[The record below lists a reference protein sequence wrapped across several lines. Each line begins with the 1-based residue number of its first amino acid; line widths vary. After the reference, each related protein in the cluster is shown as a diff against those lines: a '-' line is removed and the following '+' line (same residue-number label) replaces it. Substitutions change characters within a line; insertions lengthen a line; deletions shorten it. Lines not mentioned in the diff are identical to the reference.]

1 MNILTFYDFRYT
13 LKLKRRIENMTMLSN
28 AIKNTVYITLFN
40 KGLAGK
46 VFDEVKKTGAKLVIK
61 NNNPE
66 AVIMSPEEY
75 INLVDELND
84 AKLLAEATIRMQNAD
99 LSKTISHEE
108 MMKKFGITQADLDE
122 MDDVEIE

>member
-1 MNILTFYDFRYT
+1 MLT
-13 LKLKRRIENMTMLSN
+13 N
-28 AIKNTVYITLFN
+28 AIKNTVSISLFN

-75 INLVDELND
+75 ISLVDELND
-84 AKLLAEATIRMQNAD
+84 AKLLAEATLRMQNAD
-99 LSKTISHEE
+99 LSKAIPREE
-108 MMKKFGITQADLDE
+108 VLRRLGITQADLDE

>member
-1 MNILTFYDFRYT
+1 
-13 LKLKRRIENMTMLSN
+13 MLSN
-28 AIKNTVYITLFN
+28 AIKNTVSISLFN

-46 VFDEVKKTGAKLVIK
+46 VFDEVKKTGTKLVIK

-75 INLVDELND
+75 ISLVDELND
-84 AKLLAEATIRMQNAD
+84 AKLLAEATLRMQNAD
-99 LSKTISHEE
+99 LSKAIPREE
-108 MMKKFGITQADLDE
+108 VLRRLGITQADLDE

>member
-1 MNILTFYDFRYT
+1 
-13 LKLKRRIENMTMLSN
+13 MTMLSN
-28 AIKNTVYITLFN
+28 AIKNTVSISLFN

-75 INLVDELND
+75 ISLVDELND
-84 AKLLAEATIRMQNAD
+84 AKLLAEATLRMQNVD
-99 LSKTISHEE
+99 LSKAIPREE
-108 MMKKFGITQADLDE
+108 VLRRLGITQADLDE

>member
-1 MNILTFYDFRYT
+1 
-13 LKLKRRIENMTMLSN
+13 MTMLSN
-28 AIKNTVYITLFN
+28 AIKNTVSISLFN

-46 VFDEVKKTGAKLVIK
+46 VFDEVKKTGTKLVIK

-75 INLVDELND
+75 ISLVDELND
-84 AKLLAEATIRMQNAD
+84 AKLLAEATLRMQNAD
-99 LSKTISHEE
+99 LSKAIPREE
-108 MMKKFGITQADLDE
+108 VLRRLGITQADLDE

>member
-1 MNILTFYDFRYT
+1 
-13 LKLKRRIENMTMLSN
+13 MLSN
-28 AIKNTVYITLFN
+28 AIKNTVSISLFN

-75 INLVDELND
+75 ISLVDELND
-84 AKLLAEATIRMQNAD
+84 AKLLAEATLRMQNAD
-99 LSKTISHEE
+99 LSKAIPREE
-108 MMKKFGITQADLDE
+108 VLRRLGITQADLDE
-122 MDDVEIE
+122 MDDVEIECIWK

>member
-1 MNILTFYDFRYT
+1 
-13 LKLKRRIENMTMLSN
+13 MTTLSN
-28 AIKNTVYITLFN
+28 AIKNTVSISLFN

-61 NNNPE
+61 NNKPE
-66 AVIMSPEEY
+66 AIIMSPKEY

-84 AKLLAEATIRMQNAD
+84 AKLLAEATLRMQNAD
-99 LSKTISHEE
+99 LNKTISQEE
-108 MMKKFGITQADLDE
+108 VMKELGLTQADLDE

>member
-28 AIKNTVYITLFN
+28 AIKNTVSISLFN

-108 MMKKFGITQADLDE
+108 MMKKFGITQAELDE

>member
-28 AIKNTVYITLFN
+28 AIKNTVSISLFN

>member
-1 MNILTFYDFRYT
+1 
-13 LKLKRRIENMTMLSN
+13 MLSN
-28 AIKNTVYITLFN
+28 AIKNTVSISLFN

-75 INLVDELND
+75 ISLVDELND
-84 AKLLAEATIRMQNAD
+84 AKLLAEATLRMQNVD
-99 LSKTISHEE
+99 LSKAIPREE
-108 MMKKFGITQADLDE
+108 VLRRLGITQADLDE

>member
-1 MNILTFYDFRYT
+1 
-13 LKLKRRIENMTMLSN
+13 MTMLSN
-28 AIKNTVYITLFN
+28 AIKNTVSISLFN

-46 VFDEVKKTGAKLVIK
+46 FFDEVKKTGAKLVIK

>member
-28 AIKNTVYITLFN
+28 AIKNTVSISLFN

-99 LSKTISHEE
+99 LSKAIPREE
-108 MMKKFGITQADLDE
+108 VLKMLGITQAELDE

>member
-28 AIKNTVYITLFN
+28 AIKNTVSISLFN

-108 MMKKFGITQADLDE
+108 MMKKFGITQAELEE